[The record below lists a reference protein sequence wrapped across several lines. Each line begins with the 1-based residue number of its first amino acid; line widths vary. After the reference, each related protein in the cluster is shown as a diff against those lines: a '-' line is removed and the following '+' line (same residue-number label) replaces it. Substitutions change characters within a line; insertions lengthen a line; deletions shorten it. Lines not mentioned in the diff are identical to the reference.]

1 VIRERQTVSLPVT
14 IGSLLLAICV
24 APGCGTRWC
33 GTGEKTAK
41 ADNMPETGSAGVT
54 VTGPVPHAGTTGAAP
69 DNAGIAPSA
78 PVVPRAIP
86 IGKKPPPSLIPSTE
100 EPR

>member
-1 VIRERQTVSLPVT
+1 VIPARQTVSLPVS

-33 GTGEKTAK
+33 GAGDKTAK
-41 ADNMPETGSAGVT
+41 TDHLAETGSAGVT
-54 VTGPVPHAGTTGAAP
+54 VTGPVPHAVTTGAAP

-86 IGKKPPPSLIPSTE
+86 IGKKPLPNVIPSAE

>member
-1 VIRERQTVSLPVT
+1 MIPVCRNLSLLVS
-14 IGSLLLAICV
+14 IGSLLLGLSV
-24 APGCGTRWC
+24 APGC

-86 IGKKPPPSLIPSTE
+86 IGKKPHPSLIPSTE
-100 EPR
+100 EQR